1 MKTKLLIICLFLS
14 MTSIAQVNRSF
25 NNVTGNFTGAIPG
38 QQFSTTPAGSEIF
51 RFQPGYFSQLQSGT
65 DFGFGNQ
72 WFSMG
77 RVVAGTQDFYGL
89 RFQRQ
94 NRALVMGYTS
104 TSLNDPRIEW
114 IGESAS
120 GTLGDLDF
128 RVGTSFGSPGIPGTF
143 IQVAKMTRFGNTIFG
158 TSNPFGITAT
168 SPKVGINADVNQIG
182 LDVRSGT
189 TAISAAGT
197 QTGLNSTGNII
208 GVAGTSNSGT
218 GVVGTSS
225 SGTGVR
231 GTSSIVGVVGEG
243 STGVRGTGSAVSN
256 SVGVLG
262 TGGNIAGSIGVSGS
276 GNTFGVRGTSDSST
290 GVYGSGKIGVT
301 GKGQSRGVEGLGES
315 TGVFGEAKEFGVVGN
330 GNIGVYGTTL
340 PSGSGFTAGIYGD
353 TGNVSAGFG
362 SNIFA
367 GYFNGDIATTAGFY
381 SPSDAK
387 FKNDVLNETN
397 ILEKINQL
405 RPVNYTYKTIEG
417 ITLSIG
423 KQHGFI
429 SQELAEV
436 FPELTK
442 DIAKPVINKD
452 NKVTSTI
459 EYKAINYAGL
469 ISILTAGIQEL
480 NNELI
485 ILKEEFAEY
494 KANDNVRKNLTGNQT
509 SGNFVLEQNI
519 PNPFSGQTSVKFKL
533 PAGSNQAEIAVFDL
547 NGRLIK
553 SYPVSQNA
561 GEVII
566 QSSEIGQGLFLYSLI
581 INGAEILTKKMI
593 VK

>member
-1 MKTKLLIICLFLS
+1 MICLFLS
-14 MTSIAQVNRSF
+14 ITSIAQNRSAG
-25 NNVTGNFTGAIPG
+25 VVGTNFTGATPG

-94 NRALVMGYTS
+94 NRGLVMGYTS

-114 IGESAS
+114 IGESTS

-128 RVGTSFGSPGIPGTF
+128 RVGTSFGSPGTPGTF
-143 IQVAKMTRFGNTIFG
+143 IQVAKMTRFGNSIFG
-158 TSNPFGITAT
+158 TTNPFGITAT
-168 SPKVGINADVNQIG
+168 ASPKVGIVADATQIG
-182 LDVRSGT
+182 LEVRSTT
-189 TAISAAGT
+189 TAINAIGT
-197 QTGLNSTGNII
+197 QTGLNGN
-208 GVAGTSNSGT
+208 GSSV

-225 SGTGVR
+225 SGIGVR

-243 STGVRGTGSAVSN
+243 STGVRGTGSAVST

-262 TGGNIAGSIGVSGS
+262 TGGIGVSGS
-276 GNTFGVRGTSDSST
+276 GITFGVRGTSDSNT
-290 GVYGSGKIGVT
+290 GVYGSGKVGVT
-301 GKGQSRGVEGLGES
+301 GKGQSRGVEGIAET

-330 GNIGVYGTTL
+330 GNIGVFGTSV

-387 FKNDVLNETN
+387 FKNDVLTETN

-442 DIAKPVINKD
+442 DIAKPVFNKD